1 MTGEPLPYIM
11 RNDWLVTTILF
22 LCLLGVLFIFSKGRK
37 FLLKQTNGILVNKER
52 SNLFDEATSSD
63 TQYAFFLVSHA
74 CIMLVF
80 CLYSFFAKSSPV
92 LFDRFSHFE
101 LLVFSAGC
109 VVALF
114 LLKWSAY
121 SFVNWIF
128 FEEARNRL
136 WIQFY
141 FNIFIW
147 MGLLLLP
154 IVLLVVY
161 FAVPR
166 FRAWTNK
173 KCREIK
179 SELKN
184 VTWSPW
190 RDVKRNTVLVIL
202 IVVAAAA
209 AIGLLD
215 FVFAKSISALSAL
228 F

>member
-1 MTGEPLPYIM
+1 MTSVKFSKLFTVLTAVALMLTLLTTAIYAT
-11 RNDWLVTTILF
+11 DVTTAATETTVADTTVADTTVADTTAASTTAASTTAPTTTAGDSTENAGPNWDLIITLSV
-22 LCLLGVLFIFSKGRK
+22 LGVAI
-37 FLLKQTNGILVNKER
+37 
-52 SNLFDEATSSD
+52 
-63 TQYAFFLVSHA
+63 
-74 CIMLVF
+74 
-80 CLYSFFAKSSPV
+80 
-92 LFDRFSHFE
+92 
-101 LLVFSAGC
+101 
-109 VVALF
+109 VA
-114 LLKWSAY
+114 
-121 SFVNWIF
+121 
-128 FEEARNRL
+128 
-136 WIQFY
+136 
-141 FNIFIW
+141 
-147 MGLLLLP
+147 
-154 IVLLVVY
+154 LLVVY

-202 IVVAAAA
+202 IVAAAAA